1 MPVSFETLMEI
12 AQELQSI
19 ALQEQ
24 TLVFPGFD
32 ADIAWSIGTRLRT
45 LAQSRGHA
53 LAIEIARF
61 GQPLFFSALSGTTPA
76 NGAWVRRKR
85 NVVEHFRISSYAMAL
100 RMQQGG
106 HNLSERYGLPAA
118 DYAASGGAFP
128 ISVAGVGVIGT
139 IVVSGLPHR
148 DDHELVVEAL
158 CDELG
163 HDYAKLA
170 LPRN

>member
-1 MPVSFETLMEI
+1 MEI

-19 ALQEQ
+19 AIQEQ
-24 TLVFPGFD
+24 TLVFPQFD
-32 ADIAWSIGTRLRT
+32 ADAAWAFGTRLRM
-45 LAQSRGHA
+45 LAQSRSHA
-53 LAIEIARF
+53 VAIEVGRF
-61 GQPLFFSALSGTTPA
+61 GQPLFFSALAGATPA
-76 NGAWVRRKR
+76 NASWVRRKR

-128 ISVAGVGVIGT
+128 LSVAGAGIVGT

-148 DDHELVVEAL
+148 DDHELIVEAL
-158 CDELG
+158 CAELG
-163 HDYAKLA
+163 HDYAKLS